1 MSYILI
7 GNKTFEETAFD
18 DESELETAVVSNKE
32 YIFGENTILLDY
44 KRKVGTKKSKNA
56 GIPDGFLI
64 DFSNTNKPQLF
75 FVEYEL
81 ESHHLYEHIGPQIM
95 RFYASFET
103 GQRELQI
110 KLTTILKEDSYL
122 KRKIENKLK
131 KMSFDN
137 IDSLL
142 NYLIY
147 DRNLG
152 IIVVIDDQTEDF
164 NSLLRRF
171 SDVPEIVVVK
181 KYICNNEIA
190 YQYTP
195 FREGISEKGVLKTK
209 LIDLTEA
216 DTIVCPAR
224 EDGFKHAFLDN
235 NAWWAIR
242 ISPSIIPQL
251 KYIAMYET
259 QPASKIRW
267 MARIKQNGIQPYKN
281 TGKYIVN
288 VEGKKQMGPILLDKD
303 KKGVAPQSPRYTTY
317 EKLMKANK
325 ISELWYK

>member
-7 GNKTFEETAFD
+7 DEKTFEETAFD
-18 DESELETAVVSNKE
+18 NEDELERAVVDNKK
-32 YIFGENTILLDY
+32 YIFGDETVLIDL
-44 KRKVGTKKSKNA
+44 KRKVGQKGSKNT

-64 DFSNTNKPQLF
+64 DFSNANKPQLF

-103 GQRELQI
+103 GGRDLQVKITEFI
-110 KLTTILKEDSYL
+110 KAESGLKNL
-122 KRKIENKLK
+122 VENKIK
-131 KMSFDN
+131 KTPFDN

-152 IIVVIDDQTEDF
+152 IIVIIDDQTEDF
-164 NSLLRRF
+164 NSLLKRF
-171 SDVPEIVVVK
+171 SEVPEVVVVK
-181 KYICNNEIA
+181 KYLCGNNIA
-190 YQYTP
+190 YQYNP
-195 FREGISEKGVLKTK
+195 FREGISEKTLMKAQPKDIMDV
-209 LIDLTEA
+209 

-224 EDGFKHAFLDN
+224 EDGFKHAFLEND
-235 NAWWAIR
+235 AWWAIR
-242 ISPSIIPQL
+242 ISPTLIPQL

-259 QPASKIRW
+259 QPASQIRW
-267 MARIKQNGIQPYKN
+267 MAKIKQNGIQQYKN

-288 VEGKKQMGPILLDKD
+288 VESKEKIGPIQLDKD
-303 KKGVAPQSPRYTTY
+303 KKGVAPQSPRYTTL
-317 EKLMKANK
+317 EKLKAARK
-325 ISELWYK
+325 ISDLW

>member
-7 GNKTFEETAFD
+7 GDKTFEETAFENED
-18 DESELETAVVSNKE
+18 ELEHAVVANKK
-32 YIFGENTILLDY
+32 YIFGNETVLIDI
-44 KRKVGTKKSKNA
+44 KRKVGAKKSKNT

-64 DFSNTNKPQLF
+64 DFSNINKPQLF

-103 GQRELQI
+103 GKRSLHV
-110 KLTTILKEDSYL
+110 KLTNYIKNENSLKIQVE
-122 KRKIENKLK
+122 KKLK
-131 KMSFDN
+131 QSTFDN

-142 NYLIY
+142 NHLIY

-152 IIVVIDDQTEDF
+152 IIVVIDEQTEDF
-164 NSLLRRF
+164 NYLLKRF
-171 SDVPEIVVVK
+171 SEVPEVVVIK
-181 KYICNNEIA
+181 KYLFGNELL

-195 FREGISEKGVLKTK
+195 FREGISEKMPAKTK
-209 LIDLTEA
+209 PRDIADV

-224 EDGFKHAFLDN
+224 EDGFKHAFIDN
-235 NAWWAIR
+235 DAWWAIR
-242 ISPSIIPQL
+242 ISPTIIPQL

-259 QPASKIRW
+259 QPVSQIRW
-267 MARIKQNGIQPYKN
+267 IGKVKQNGIQPYKN

-288 VEGKKQMGPILLDKD
+288 VEDKKKIGPIKLDKD
-303 KKGVAPQSPRYTTY
+303 KKGIAPQSPRYTTY
-317 EKLMKANK
+317 EKIMSAKR
-325 ISELWYK
+325 ISELW